1 MPVALF
7 IGVDKSVPKMP
18 GPVPT
23 LWPRLPHVPRSGCE
37 KAAIGETAVV
47 ETSSELSRLLAD
59 VFPLYLKTKNSHWHM
74 SGPNFRDYRLLLDE
88 HADQIFAMTDDIA
101 ERAAKSAGR
110 RCAPSATSP
119 VSGGSRTMTKAPSHQ
134 KRC

>member
-1 MPVALF
+1 
-7 IGVDKSVPKMP
+7 
-18 GPVPT
+18 
-23 LWPRLPHVPRSGCE
+23 
-37 KAAIGETAVV
+37 
-47 ETSSELSRLLAD
+47 LLAD